1 MEKDSAVMQNTNY
14 KLLDL
19 MKFICAFFVIGIHT
33 RPLQAFSDVADKL
46 FYYDISNYAVPFFYA
61 CTGYFLIVRQQNKG
75 VHEKICFRIK
85 KVLRLYVIWS
95 IIYLP
100 LTFCG
105 WIIEENRE
113 PVYLLRSVRNFIL
126 VGDNFYSWALWYLN
140 GLAFALIFIDLLL
153 RKFSIKQIV
162 KFGSVMYVLG
172 IILTIFEGHLNKLP
186 MMVSA
191 AVKLYFAAFVTT
203 RNGLFQSLI
212 FVSIG
217 MLVAE
222 IEKLGKLRISTGS
235 IIAAALMYLTKIA
248 TSLIGGQYFSKI
260 LDLPT
265 FFFLFAVVISA
276 CKKIDLNGKFYVR
289 LRNWSE
295 TIYFVHMY
303 FVALCALILYKGDY
317 HNFKTFFITASGS
330 LMISWL
336 TSLYKERKNR

>member
-1 MEKDSAVMQNTNY
+1 MQNTNY

-19 MKFICAFFVIGIHT
+19 MKFICAFLVIGIHT
-33 RPLQAFSDVADKL
+33 RPLQSVSDVADKL

-105 WIIEENRE
+105 WIIEGNRE
-113 PVYLLRSVRNFIL
+113 PAYLLCCVRNFIL
-126 VGDNFYSWALWYLN
+126 VGENFYSWALWYLN
-140 GLAFALIFIDLLL
+140 GLVFALILIDLLL

-172 IILTIFEGHLNKLP
+172 IILTMFEGHLNKLP
-186 MMVSA
+186 MIVSA

-222 IEKLGKLRISTGS
+222 TEKLGKLRISTGS
-235 IIAAALMYLTKIA
+235 IIATALMYLTKIA
-248 TSLIGGQYFSKI
+248 TSFIGGGQYFSKI

-276 CKKIDLNGKFYVR
+276 CKKIDLKGKFYVR

-303 FVALCALILYKGDY
+303 FVALCALVLYKSDY
-317 HNFKTFFITASGS
+317 HNFKTFFIAASGS
-330 LMISWL
+330 FIISWL

>member
-19 MKFICAFFVIGIHT
+19 MKFICSFLVIGIHT
-33 RPLQAFSDVADKL
+33 RPFQVVSDVADKL

-105 WIIEENRE
+105 WIIEGNRE

-172 IILTIFEGHLNKLP
+172 IILTMVEGHLNKLP
-186 MMVSA
+186 MIVSA

-248 TSLIGGQYFSKI
+248 TSLIGGGQYFSKI

-265 FFFLFAVVISA
+265 FSSCLQ
-276 CKKIDLNGKFYVR
+276 L
-289 LRNWSE
+289 
-295 TIYFVHMY
+295 
-303 FVALCALILYKGDY
+303 
-317 HNFKTFFITASGS
+317 
-330 LMISWL
+330 
-336 TSLYKERKNR
+336 

>member
-19 MKFICAFFVIGIHT
+19 MRFICAFLVIGIHT
-33 RPLQAFSDVADKL
+33 RPFQAVSNVADKL

-61 CTGYFLIVRQQNKG
+61 CTGYFLIVKQQNKS
-75 VHEKICFRIK
+75 VHEKICFRVK

-105 WIIEENRE
+105 WIIEGNKE
-113 PVYLLRSVRNFIL
+113 PVYLLRCLRNFIL

-140 GLAFALIFIDLLL
+140 GLIFALIFIDLLL

-172 IILTIFEGHLNKLP
+172 IILTMFEGHLDKLS
-186 MMVSA
+186 MIIST

-203 RNGLFQSLI
+203 RNGLFQSLV

-222 IEKLGKLRISTGS
+222 IEKLGKLRISSGS

-248 TSLIGGQYFSKI
+248 TSLIVGGQYFSKI
-260 LDLPT
+260 L
-265 FFFLFAVVISA
+265 AVIISA
-276 CKKIDLNGKFYVR
+276 CKKINLNGKFYES

-303 FVALCALILYKGDY
+303 FVALCALVLYKSDY

-330 LMISWL
+330 FIISWL
-336 TSLYKERKNR
+336 TSLYKERRNR

>member
-1 MEKDSAVMQNTNY
+1 MEKDSAVIQNTNY

-19 MKFICAFFVIGIHT
+19 MKFICAFLVIGIHT
-33 RPLQAFSDVADKL
+33 RPFQVVSDVADKL

-61 CTGYFLIVRQQNKG
+61 CTGYFLIIRQQNKG

-105 WIIEENRE
+105 WIIEGNRE

-140 GLAFALIFIDLLL
+140 GLVFALIFIDLLL

-172 IILTIFEGHLNKLP
+172 IILTMFEGHLNKLP
-186 MMVSA
+186 MIVSA

-235 IIAAALMYLTKIA
+235 IIAVALMYLMI
-248 TSLIGGQYFSKI
+248 TSY
-260 LDLPT
+260 
-265 FFFLFAVVISA
+265 
-276 CKKIDLNGKFYVR
+276 
-289 LRNWSE
+289 
-295 TIYFVHMY
+295 
-303 FVALCALILYKGDY
+303 
-317 HNFKTFFITASGS
+317 
-330 LMISWL
+330 
-336 TSLYKERKNR
+336 

>member
-19 MKFICAFFVIGIHT
+19 MRFICAFLVIGIHT
-33 RPLQAFSDVADKL
+33 RPFQAVSNVADKL

-61 CTGYFLIVRQQNKG
+61 CTGYFLIVKQQNKS
-75 VHEKICFRIK
+75 VHEKICFRVK

-105 WIIEENRE
+105 WIIEGNKE
-113 PVYLLRSVRNFIL
+113 PVYLLRCLRNFIL

-140 GLAFALIFIDLLL
+140 GLIFALIFIDLLL

-172 IILTIFEGHLNKLP
+172 IILTMFEGHLDKLS
-186 MMVSA
+186 MIIST

-203 RNGLFQSLI
+203 RNGLFQSLV

-222 IEKLGKLRISTGS
+222 IEKLGKLRISSGS

-248 TSLIGGQYFSKI
+248 TSFIVGGQYFSKI
-260 LDLPT
+260 L
-265 FFFLFAVVISA
+265 AVIISA
-276 CKKIDLNGKFYVR
+276 CKKINLNGKFYES

-303 FVALCALILYKGDY
+303 FVALCALVLYKSDY

-330 LMISWL
+330 FIISWL
-336 TSLYKERKNR
+336 TSLYKERRNR

>member
-1 MEKDSAVMQNTNY
+1 M
-14 KLLDL
+14 
-19 MKFICAFFVIGIHT
+19 
-33 RPLQAFSDVADKL
+33 
-46 FYYDISNYAVPFFYA
+46 
-61 CTGYFLIVRQQNKG
+61 
-75 VHEKICFRIK
+75 
-85 KVLRLYVIWS
+85 IWS

-248 TSLIGGQYFSKI
+248 TSLIGGRYFSKI